1 MNFFFFFLSP
11 FIMSFHDHCT
21 ICTIHTLLLLLLLLG
36 FVSAYAYKYY
46 YYYCYLELSLIGIV
60 YTWNCLNLELSLLG
74 SVSSWNCL
82 LSLASLAFM
91 LVFLFWRWETVLFV
105 VVIEKLVY
113 CLFINSVVVLL
124 KMQYY
129 LINILPHY
137 ICISV
142 GVSFYIILNR
152 NFYKLYPNIRRS
164 YPWKWPWKIY
174 G

>member
-1 MNFFFFFLSP
+1 MIFYISLTPKHLINFFLSP
-11 FIMSFHDHCT
+11 FLMSYHDHCT

-137 ICISV
+137 ICIH
-142 GVSFYIILNR
+142 GLTLYIINAL
-152 NFYKLYPNIRRS
+152 L
-164 YPWKWPWKIY
+164 
-174 G
+174 